1 MPTLIFEVPNVSKL
15 VILDRDGVINEDSDA
30 FVKSLAEWIP
40 IPGSIDAIARLCGHG
55 FTVAIATNQSG
66 VGRGLFSADAL
77 DAMHEH
83 LCELVQ
89 EAGGEIATI
98 AHCPHKPED
107 LCDCRKP
114 QSGLFD
120 EIADTLGMDLSGAW
134 VIGDSLRDLQAG
146 LARDCLPVL
155 VRTGKGMTTENA
167 IEDDPTVLADNPGLA
182 NLMVCEDLAEAADLL
197 IQQNPPDIAQEW
209 LDDEY

>member
-1 MPTLIFEVPNVSKL
+1 MSPFFDRGSAVSKL
-15 VILDRDGVINEDSDA
+15 VILDRDGVINEDADD
-30 FVKSLAEWIP
+30 FVKSVQEWLP
-40 IPGSIDAIARLCGHG
+40 IPGSIDAIARLCSHG
-55 FTVAIATNQSG
+55 FIVAVATNQSG
-66 VGRGLFSADAL
+66 IGRGLFTVDTL
-77 DAMHEH
+77 DAMHEN

-89 EAGGEIATI
+89 EAGGTIATI
-98 AHCPHKPED
+98 AYCPHKPED

-120 EIADTLGMDLSGAW
+120 EIADTLGMDLAGAW

-146 LARDCLPVL
+146 LARGCLPVL
-155 VRTGKGMTTENA
+155 VRTGKGLSTERMLD
-167 IEDDPTVLADNPGLA
+167 EDPSILEDNPDLA
-182 NLMVCEDLAEAADLL
+182 QLMVCEDLAEAADLL

>member
-1 MPTLIFEVPNVSKL
+1 MSKL
-15 VILDRDGVINEDSDA
+15 VILDRDGVINEDADD
-30 FVKSLAEWIP
+30 FVKSVQEWLP
-40 IPGSIDAIARLCGHG
+40 IPGSIDAIARLCSHG
-55 FTVAIATNQSG
+55 FIVAVATNQSG
-66 VGRGLFSADAL
+66 IGRGLFTVDTL
-77 DAMHEH
+77 DAMHEN

-89 EAGGEIATI
+89 EAGGTIATI
-98 AHCPHKPED
+98 AYCPHKPED

-120 EIADTLGMDLSGAW
+120 EIADTLGMDLAGAW

-146 LARDCLPVL
+146 LARGCLPVL
-155 VRTGKGMTTENA
+155 VRTGKGLSTERMLD
-167 IEDDPTVLADNPGLA
+167 EDPSILEDNPDLA
-182 NLMVCEDLAEAADLL
+182 QLMVCEDLAEAADLL